1 MSSSAGS
8 NALSIPD
15 HFVGLVLLDDEDSPF
30 YLQIPLDTIESLCLK
45 PRKYLRYLAWSIL
58 GVEGSLALDSDSDS
72 ISTDGGLDNGG
83 IYYYITD
90 TNSYQAVDLE
100 VIKMR
105 TSVPSEPTQSH
116 NEFCTNL
123 LERDGFCVW
132 TGVAPKNGAG
142 LHIIPFSRGSEW
154 FQLIVGNR
162 PNYSENVGDLDD
174 INDIRNG
181 VFASHM
187 IHHVFDSRDIAIL
200 KTPNRY
206 LSTKDIPPR
215 NKRPNMTTSVT
226 YPTNSRYT
234 LQWLNPDDPAIHQV
248 LPDNRDA
255 AFMKG
260 TTKPKPSDLLLH
272 YNYGA
277 AAVKW
282 WGNGT
287 ETLRKLA
294 QPPRPPVPAPSG
306 PSRTTHDRMTVIN
319 KLHAARAAGRSG
331 AGNAAAGPSTAG
343 AATEE
348 GELVDSKGQP
358 KWDEDDVMLFF
369 WGNSQAAR
377 ERHDKKVQENS
388 QRMEQWREGVPMS

>member
-58 GVEGSLALDSDSDS
+58 GVEGSLALESDGDS
-72 ISTDGGLDNGG
+72 ISTDGDLYSGG
-83 IYYYITD
+83 IYYYITN

-105 TSVPSEPTQSH
+105 TSVPSEPMQTR

-123 LERDGFCVW
+123 LERDGFFEV
-132 TGVAPKNGAG
+132 PKQ
-142 LHIIPFSRGSEW
+142 W

-162 PNYSENVGDLDD
+162 PNYSEDVGDLDD

-181 VFASHM
+181 VFANPL

-206 LSTKDIPPR
+206 RSTSDIPLR
-215 NKRPNMTTSVT
+215 NKRPNMMTSIT
-226 YPTNSRYT
+226 YTTNSRYT
-234 LQWLNPDDPAIHQV
+234 LQWLNLDDLAIHQV

-260 TTKPKPSDLLLH
+260 TKKPKPSDLLLH

-277 AAVKW
+277 AA
-282 WGNGT
+282 
-287 ETLRKLA
+287 
-294 QPPRPPVPAPSG
+294 PPRPPVPVPAPSG
-306 PSRTTHDRMTVIN
+306 PLRTTHDRMTVIN
-319 KLHAARAAGRSG
+319 KLHAAWAASRSG

-377 ERHDKKVQENS
+377 EHHDKKVQENS
-388 QRMEQWREGVPMS
+388 QRMEQWREGVPKF

>member
-8 NALSIPD
+8 NTLSIPD

-45 PRKYLRYLAWSIL
+45 PRKYLCYLAWSIL
-58 GVEGSLALDSDSDS
+58 GVEGSLALESDGDS
-72 ISTDGGLDNGG
+72 ISTDGDLDSGG

-105 TSVPSEPTQSH
+105 TSMPSEPTQSR
-116 NEFCTNL
+116 NEFRNNL

-132 TGVAPKNGAG
+132 TGGAPDIGAG
-142 LHIIPFSRGSEW
+142 LHIIPFSRGSKW

-162 PNYSENVGDLDD
+162 PNYSEDVGDLDD

-181 VFASHM
+181 VFATPTAHY
-187 IHHVFDSRDIAIL
+187 VFDSRRIAIV

-206 LSTKDIPPR
+206 LSTSDIPPR
-215 NKRPNMTTSVT
+215 NKRPNMTTSIT

-234 LQWLNPDDPAIHQV
+234 LQWLNPDPATQEL

-260 TTKPKPSDLLLH
+260 TKKLKPSDLLLH

-294 QPPRPPVPAPSG
+294 QPPRPPVPVPAPSAS
-306 PSRTTHDRMTVIN
+306 SRTTYDRMTAIN
-319 KLHAARAAGRSG
+319 KRDAGRAAGRSG
-331 AGNAAAGPSTAG
+331 ARNATAG
-343 AATEE
+343 AATGE
-348 GELVDSKGQP
+348 GDWVDSEGQA
-358 KWDEDDVMLFF
+358 KWDEDDVVLFF
-369 WGNSQAAR
+369 WGNSQAVR

-388 QRMEQWREGVPMS
+388 QRMEQWREGVPTF

>member
-15 HFVGLVLLDDEDSPF
+15 DFVGLVLLADEDSPF
-30 YLQIPLDTIESLCLK
+30 YLQIPLDTIASLCLK
-45 PRKYLRYLAWSIL
+45 PRN
-58 GVEGSLALDSDSDS
+58 LALESDGDS
-72 ISTDGGLDNGG
+72 ISTDGDLDSGG

-105 TSVPSEPTQSH
+105 TSVPSEPTQSR
-116 NEFCTNL
+116 NEFRTNL

-132 TGVAPKNGAG
+132 TGGAPKNGAG

-162 PNYSENVGDLDD
+162 PTYSEDVGDLDD
-174 INDIRNG
+174 INDIRN
-181 VFASHM
+181 SHG
-187 IHHVFDSRDIAIL
+187 
-200 KTPNRY
+200 TPNHY

-215 NKRPNMTTSVT
+215 NKRPNMTTKVT

-234 LQWLNPDDPAIHQV
+234 LQWLNPDPATQEL

-255 AFMKG
+255 AFKKG
-260 TTKPKPSDLLLH
+260 TKKAKPSDLLLH
-272 YNYGA
+272 YNYGV
-277 AAVKW
+277 AAVKC
-282 WGNGT
+282 
-287 ETLRKLA
+287 LRKLA

-306 PSRTTHDRMTVIN
+306 PSRTTHDRMTTVN
-319 KLHAARAAGRSG
+319 KRDAARAAGRSG

-377 ERHDKKVQENS
+377 ERHDKRTLSGGIVDDLNTKHM
-388 QRMEQWREGVPMS
+388 R